1 MLPNQTLS
9 GTDLTVTVDEQVGS
23 GTHSHQENTILV
35 DDRNEYADREA
46 TVVIEAGETLERDIY
61 LEFTG

>member
-23 GTHSHQENTILV
+23 GTHSHQESTPSS
-35 DDRNEYADREA
+35 
-46 TVVIEAGETLERDIY
+46 
-61 LEFTG
+61 